1 MNTIKHTSFLFRMGW
16 MMLVIFVLAAL
27 VFSASPVQA
36 SGRVCPAP
44 GGGYA
49 GAWNMLHDATMAT
62 IPMARNNPNGS
73 AGMWRAAANSVRT
86 CP

>member
-1 MNTIKHTSFLFRMGW
+1 MNTIKHTTFLFRMGW

-44 GGGYA
+44 GTGMA
-49 GAWNMLHDATMAT
+49 GAWNMVHDATMLT
-62 IPMARNNPNGS
+62 IPMARNNPNGN
-73 AGMWRAAANSVRT
+73 AGMIRAVSNSA